1 MNITRD
7 FAMTNR
13 MRQLRPRDAVL
24 FVAVAAVVALIGV
37 LAGRELGIGG
47 EAVAIR
53 DRVRSQPAAE
63 RMESDLSLT
72 LGAPDFCETA
82 PPLGFIGDRVYLD
95 ENDDWIIETIS
106 TGWANVAE
114 TPVSW
119 SVSGG
124 APPYTLVIDGEERDA
139 NQPYKGPA
147 GTASVSCA
155 MYSSGTFLHENSGER
170 RFREEPLVDSGLKTI
185 SATVTDSNGN
195 TATAT
200 VGVYVILEV
209 PGSDSVLKSGHTYR
223 VFDHLVT
230 APDAF
235 DLEVGSVIESTC
247 NPGRHC
253 RTWFSLVIGDTGVE
267 VMVDFDNGAPGGAWY
282 PDSQH
287 NSLSDAA
294 RTEQQNKITE
304 AIDQTIA
311 SLNRYPNI
319 SEPSP

>member
-1 MNITRD
+1 
-7 FAMTNR
+7 MTNR

-24 FVAVAAVVALIGV
+24 FVAVAAVVAVVGV
-37 LAGRELGIGG
+37 IVGRELGIGE
-47 EAVAIR
+47 EAAAIR

-63 RMESDLSLT
+63 RIDSDLSLT
-72 LGAPDFCETA
+72 LGAPNFCETA
-82 PPLGFIGDRVYLD
+82 PPLGFIGDHVYLD
-95 ENDDWIIETIS
+95 ENDDWIIETVS

-124 APPYTLVIDGEERDA
+124 VPPYTLVIDGEARDA

-170 RFREEPLVDSGLKTI
+170 RFREEPLVDSGIKTI

-200 VGVYVILEV
+200 AGVYVILEV
-209 PGSDSVLKSGHTYR
+209 PGSGSVLKSSHTYR
-223 VFDHLVT
+223 VFGHLVT

-235 DLEVGSVIESTC
+235 DLEVGSVTETTC
-247 NPGRHC
+247 NPGRVC
-253 RTWFSLVIGDTGVE
+253 RTWFGLVIGDTGVE
-267 VMVDFDNGAPGGAWY
+267 VTVDFDNGTPGEAWY
-282 PDSQH
+282 PDLQH
-287 NSLSDAA
+287 DSLSDAA
-294 RTEQQNKITE
+294 RTEHQNKITE
-304 AIDQTIA
+304 AIEQTSA
-311 SLNRYPNI
+311 SLTRYPII
-319 SEPSP
+319 SGSSP

>member
-1 MNITRD
+1 MAARL
-7 FAMTNR
+7 
-13 MRQLRPRDAVL
+13 RQLRARDAVL
-24 FVAVAAVVALIGV
+24 FVAVAAVVALVGV

-47 EAVAIR
+47 EAAAIR

-63 RMESDLSLT
+63 RIDSDLSLT

-95 ENDDWIIETIS
+95 ENDDWIIETVS

-124 APPYTLVIDGEERDA
+124 VSPYTLVIDGEERDA
-139 NQPYKGPA
+139 NQPYQGPA

-185 SATVTDSNGN
+185 SATVTDANGN

-200 VGVYVILEV
+200 AGVYVILEV
-209 PGSDSVLKSGHTYR
+209 PGSGSVLKSGHTYR
-223 VFDHLVT
+223 VFGHLVT

-235 DLEVGSVIESTC
+235 DLKVGSVVQASC
-247 NPGRHC
+247 LPGRTC
-253 RTWFSLVIGDTGVE
+253 ASWFRLKIGDTGARVS
-267 VMVDFDNGAPGGAWY
+267 VNLDNGTAGQRRY
-282 PDSQH
+282 PDTTHDALTDAALNTTTSDIDTAMDQIFA
-287 NSLSDAA
+287 SLS
-294 RTEQQNKITE
+294 
-304 AIDQTIA
+304 
-311 SLNRYPNI
+311 RYPNLN
-319 SEPSP
+319 ETSP